1 MAKQLSEEQMAEYK
15 EAFDLFDKDKNGI
28 ISSVELSTVMK
39 NLGHEPSEAELKQM
53 MTEVDTDGDGEIDFD
68 EFLSMMKEM
77 SGDSEKELLQAFQVF
92 DKNKDGFISVDELRQ
107 VMATLGET
115 LSQEEIEEMIK
126 EADQDGDGQVDYNE
140 FVKMM

>member
-1 MAKQLSEEQMAEYK
+1 
-15 EAFDLFDKDKNGI
+15 
-28 ISSVELSTVMK
+28 
-39 NLGHEPSEAELKQM
+39 M

-115 LSQEEIEEMIK
+115 QSQEEIEEMIK

-140 FVKMM
+140 FVKMMSPK

>member
-1 MAKQLSEEQMAEYK
+1 
-15 EAFDLFDKDKNGI
+15 
-28 ISSVELSTVMK
+28 
-39 NLGHEPSEAELKQM
+39 M

-115 LSQEEIEEMIK
+115 LSQEEIEETPYV
-126 EADQDGDGQVDYNE
+126 A
-140 FVKMM
+140 

>member
-1 MAKQLSEEQMAEYK
+1 
-15 EAFDLFDKDKNGI
+15 
-28 ISSVELSTVMK
+28 
-39 NLGHEPSEAELKQM
+39 M

-92 DKNKDGFISVDELRQ
+92 DKNKDGFISADELRQ

-126 EADQDGDGQVDYNE
+126 EADQDGDGQGDYNE
-140 FVKMM
+140 FVKMMSPK